1 MIKQMKPLSLIEAKK
16 IVNENQENEELNE
29 YFKKFSKIKEK
40 DALELRKEI
49 EELKNHKIKPDHVV
63 KIVDFLPEDASDLN
77 KIFVDMSLDDNE
89 IKQILEIV
97 SKYK

>member
-29 YFKKFSKIKEK
+29 YFKKFTKLKEK
-40 DALELRKEI
+40 EALELKKEI
-49 EELKNHKIKPDHVV
+49 EGLDNHKIKSDHVV

-77 KIFVDMSLDDNE
+77 KIFIDMSLDDNE